1 MTSRFPC
8 MPCRYRCIV
17 VLVASYPIG
26 QRRAPSLDEG
36 VRCTVTLLAFVRRHA
51 VCLLCTRLS
60 SAAADGRRSS
70 SDIRWQCAGRHQV
83 RPVGGRRHPDML
95 RASRRRH
102 GSRPCVITT
111 DFTATEAD
119 SGAARGDEGRGCIPK
134 HRHAAVFGRW
144 KIPTVTSLGLLS
156 TISGKLLQP
165 EAIFRLKIH
174 KAFAIR
180 TGSLQRSTDPLA
192 GFNGTGRFV
201 AGKDREG
208 HKGKGNHLP
217 YCRSWICHRK

>member
-1 MTSRFPC
+1 VLTIAVTRFFSGGVAIRYVFPVLWMTSRFPC

-60 SAAADGRRSS
+60 SAAADGRQSS
-70 SDIRWQCAGRHQV
+70 SDIRRQCAGRHQV

-95 RASRRRH
+95 HASRRRH

-111 DFTATEAD
+111 DLTATEAD
-119 SGAARGDEGRGCIPK
+119 SGAARGDEGRGCIPQAPSCSSFWPVK
-134 HRHAAVFGRW
+134 N
-144 KIPTVTSLGLLS
+144 
-156 TISGKLLQP
+156 
-165 EAIFRLKIH
+165 
-174 KAFAIR
+174 
-180 TGSLQRSTDPLA
+180 TDS
-192 GFNGTGRFV
+192 
-201 AGKDREG
+201 
-208 HKGKGNHLP
+208 H
-217 YCRSWICHRK
+217 